1 MSLGGVFMQE
11 LKQNELFLIAGGINI
26 SGTLLKSFSS
36 LINSIAE
43 LGRNFGS
50 AIRRIGSNKMCAL

>member
-1 MSLGGVFMQE
+1 MQE

>member
-1 MSLGGVFMQE
+1 MKKLSTNELYIIEGGV
-11 LKQNELFLIAGGINI
+11 NI

-50 AIRRIGSNKMCAL
+50 EIRRIVSNKMCAL

>member
-1 MSLGGVFMQE
+1 MKLLDINELYEIEGGVS
-11 LKQNELFLIAGGINI
+11 I
-26 SGTLLKSFSS
+26 SGTLIKSFSS

-50 AIRRIGSNKMCAL
+50 AIRRIGSNKMCSL